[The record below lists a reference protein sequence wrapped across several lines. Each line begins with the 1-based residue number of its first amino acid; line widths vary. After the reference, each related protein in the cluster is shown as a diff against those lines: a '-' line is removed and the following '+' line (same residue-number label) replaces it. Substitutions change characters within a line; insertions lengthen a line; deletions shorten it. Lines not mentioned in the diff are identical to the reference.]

1 MPQLSPLT
9 FAPAA
14 AAAMPAGV
22 PLPPGMIAAPFAPAP
37 APAPLV
43 SPNDTVQTREAF
55 RTKADSIEIEVGE
68 NARRASLSLPV
79 GEARGSYPSAPST
92 TELLE
97 RAAALGPA
105 RMTWES
111 IVLPADPILDEK
123 RQPHVA
129 ERRARLTRFVKLG
142 LGACLAMCV
151 VAVGATA
158 LSGSGE
164 STSAK
169 TAASATV
176 GKTVASKGVVPVE
189 RLEVTKHAKAVRRVA
204 PASTTAAIVR
214 PKRR

>member
-14 AAAMPAGV
+14 AVPAMPAGV
-22 PLPPGMIAAPFAPAP
+22 PLPPGMIAAPFAPSAP
-37 APAPLV
+37 VA
-43 SPNDTVQTREAF
+43 SPDDTVQTREAF
-55 RTKADSIEIEVGE
+55 RTKADSIEIEMDE
-68 NARRASLSLPV
+68 NAKRASLSLRAA
-79 GEARGSYPSAPST
+79 GDSRESRESYPPPPST
-92 TELLE
+92 GELLA

-129 ERRARLTRFVKLG
+129 ERRARLTRFVKIG

-158 LSGSGE
+158 MSGDN
-164 STSAK
+164 TSEK
-169 TAASATV
+169 TPASAAI
-176 GKTVASKGVVPVE
+176 GKNVASKGVVPVE
-189 RLEVTKHAKAVRRVA
+189 PLEGTKHAKVVRRVA
-204 PASTTAAIVR
+204 PAVTTAAFVR